1 MIAKKSQSN
10 LDYDRKEVRKENV
23 LQYRK
28 NQKITSHIIAQKPQ
42 GKLVPWKR
50 RNHKVT
56 LPMIAK
62 K

>member
-10 LDYDRKEVRKENV
+10 LDYDRKEVRQENV

-42 GKLVPWKR
+42 G
-50 RNHKVT
+50 H
-56 LPMIAK
+56 
-62 K
+62 